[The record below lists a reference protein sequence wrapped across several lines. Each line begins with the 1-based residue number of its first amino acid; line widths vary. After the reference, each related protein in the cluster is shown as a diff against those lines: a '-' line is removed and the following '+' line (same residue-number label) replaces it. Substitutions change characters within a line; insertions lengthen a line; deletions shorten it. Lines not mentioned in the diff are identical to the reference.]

1 MENQNI
7 AMWKR
12 ILYVCLPLLAFV
24 ILYDIC
30 TALLQYLGYSIAGIW
45 NEKGLLWL
53 NNNQGTFKALCIMG
67 GLTLSFVCMFKT
79 AIQDGFLIPKKEVW
93 KMPIWKYILIVI
105 GTGIFAYGC
114 NYVFTIT
121 GFINSS
127 ESYQNVAASQYNVSL
142 IVGLVLYGVVSPFVE
157 EVIFRGFLYGRMKVY
172 MKWYVALILSSLLFG
187 IYHGNLVQGVYG
199 FIMGLFFGLV
209 YEKYKNFYLAVVMH
223 GIANLVAFYI
233 QMNGFL

>member
-1 MENQNI
+1 M
-7 AMWKR
+7 
-12 ILYVCLPLLAFV
+12 YV
-24 ILYDIC
+24 
-30 TALLQYLGYSIAGIW
+30 
-45 NEKGLLWL
+45 
-53 NNNQGTFKALCIMG
+53 
-67 GLTLSFVCMFKT
+67 KT
-79 AIQDGFLIPKKEVW
+79 AMQDGFLTLKKEVW
-93 KMPIWKYILIVI
+93 KMPIWKYIVIVI

-121 GFINSS
+121 GFTNSS

-142 IVGLVLYGVVSPFVE
+142 VVGLVLYGVVSPFVE

-172 MKWYVALILSSLLFG
+172 MNWIVALVLSSLLFG

-209 YEKYKNFYLAVVMH
+209 YEKCKNFYLVVIMH
-223 GIANLVAFYI
+223 DIANLVAFYI